1 MLLNQFLSVSF
12 IEKAGDFTDDVGNL
26 QPGNRISCKTGGV
39 KRSEKKQD
47 KAGCRI
53 KKLLENNAHFAD
65 LFNAAVFQGE
75 QVLKPEDLKEADTD
89 VSSVLK
95 FNGHAETD
103 FVSSDEFLS
112 NFKKTDRLHPVI
124 SLCVY
129 YGEEKW
135 DGPGCLKDMLKIP
148 EKLQSLVSDY
158 SMKLLQVRTSKPMQ
172 FRNPDVNTVFEAS
185 RFIYEKDYENLN
197 AIYENKEIPSE
208 LGLVIGT
215 ITNSQSLIDRALEAE
230 EKEGGQMIMCKA
242 LEELRMEGVLQGRT
256 EGIRATVKT
265 CKKFQINKEAIIETI
280 GKEFSMSEK
289 EVAEYV
295 EKYW

>member
-1 MLLNQFLSVSF
+1 M
-12 IEKAGDFTDDVGNL
+12 
-26 QPGNRISCKTGGV
+26 
-39 KRSEKKQD
+39 
-47 KAGCRI
+47 
-53 KKLLENNAHFAD
+53 
-65 LFNAAVFQGE
+65 
-75 QVLKPEDLKEADTD
+75 
-89 VSSVLK
+89 
-95 FNGHAETD
+95 
-103 FVSSDEFLS
+103 
-112 NFKKTDRLHPVI
+112 
-124 SLCVY
+124 
-129 YGEEKW
+129 
-135 DGPGCLKDMLKIP
+135 LKDMLKIP

-289 EVAEYV
+289 RGRRICRKILVTQKKTAGV
-295 EKYW
+295 TASSGSLSRMRSFPRRSASS